1 MHAAL
6 RTAAVV
12 LVALGVGTAWRA
24 APASAEIPTYTLT
37 IKDHKF
43 DKTVLEIPAGQRVK
57 LIVHNMDSMPEEFES
72 NSLKREKL
80 IASGGKV
87 TVLIGPLEPGEYEYF
102 GEFHQDTAQGVIR
115 VKAAETQ

>member
-6 RTAAVV
+6 RIAAG
-12 LVALGVGTAWRA
+12 LLIALGVATAWPA
-24 APASAEIPTYTLT
+24 APASAEVPTYTLV

-57 LIVHNMDSMPEEFES
+57 LIVHNMDPMPEEFES

-87 TVLIGPLEPGEYEYF
+87 TVLVGPLEPGEYEYF
-102 GEFHQDTAQGVIR
+102 GDFHQDTARGVIR
-115 VKAAETQ
+115 VKAPEAK